1 MEANAP
7 LSPDSIPY
15 GSTKKAWWK
24 CENGHRWQ
32 ATVNNRTS
40 GRNGRPYCSDKAV
53 WPGENDLASRYPDL
67 AKEWHPTKNIP
78 LTPSDVLPGSEKKV
92 WWQCSKGHEWMAK
105 IRSRVTGSGCPIC
118 TNRKVLIGTNDL
130 ATLYPHLAKEWHPTK
145 NGKLMPDSV
154 TCGSKRK
161 VWWQCSKGHEWYA
174 SVQSRVLDNTGC
186 PVCAGRI
193 IIPGENDMASI
204 FPDIA
209 KEWHPEKNN
218 TLSPSMVAPF
228 CKLRV
233 WWRCPLGHDYMAT
246 VESRTAKHSGCP
258 YCAGKKVLPG
268 FNDLATCQPRIAAQ
282 WHPSLNDSLT
292 PQMVTA
298 GSHKKVW
305 WICEEGHVWKAAIYS
320 RTGKQQRGCPV
331 CAGVIS
337 GKRKLRYEKMMAE
350 IKHKR

>member
-1 MEANAP
+1 
-7 LSPDSIPY
+7 
-15 GSTKKAWWK
+15 
-24 CENGHRWQ
+24 
-32 ATVNNRTS
+32 
-40 GRNGRPYCSDKAV
+40 
-53 WPGENDLASRYPDL
+53 
-67 AKEWHPTKNIP
+67 
-78 LTPSDVLPGSEKKV
+78 
-92 WWQCSKGHEWMAK
+92 MAK

-305 WICEEGHVWKAAIYS
+305 WICEEGHVWKAVIYS

-337 GKRKLRYEKMMAE
+337 GKRKLHYEKMMAE

>member
-1 MEANAP
+1 M
-7 LSPDSIPY
+7 
-15 GSTKKAWWK
+15 
-24 CENGHRWQ
+24 
-32 ATVNNRTS
+32 
-40 GRNGRPYCSDKAV
+40 
-53 WPGENDLASRYPDL
+53 ASRYPDL

-228 CKLRV
+228 CTLRV

-282 WHPSLNDSLT
+282 LLCDKAKRSEMEAMESRYQYRRTKIFLFSSSSRLRNSLIASAKTLSS
-292 PQMVTA
+292 MR
-298 GSHKKVW
+298 H
-305 WICEEGHVWKAAIYS
+305 
-320 RTGKQQRGCPV
+320 
-331 CAGVIS
+331 
-337 GKRKLRYEKMMAE
+337 
-350 IKHKR
+350 

>member
-1 MEANAP
+1 M
-7 LSPDSIPY
+7 
-15 GSTKKAWWK
+15 
-24 CENGHRWQ
+24 
-32 ATVNNRTS
+32 
-40 GRNGRPYCSDKAV
+40 
-53 WPGENDLASRYPDL
+53 

-78 LTPSDVLPGSEKKV
+78 LMPSDVLPGSEKKV
-92 WWQCSKGHEWMAK
+92 WWQCPKGHEWIAE

-145 NGKLMPDSV
+145 NGELMPDSV

-161 VWWQCSKGHEWYA
+161 VWWQCSKGHEWCV
-174 SVQSRVLDNTGC
+174 SVQSRVLNDTGC

-193 IIPGENDMASI
+193 IIPGENDLASH

-209 KEWHPEKNN
+209 KEWHSEKNN
-218 TLSPSMVAPF
+218 ALLPSMVAPF
-228 CKLRV
+228 CKLHV
-233 WWRCPLGHDYMAT
+233 WWRCPFGHDYIAT

-268 FNDLATCQPRIAAQ
+268 FNDLATCQPQIAAQ

-298 GSHKKVW
+298 GSHKKAW
-305 WICEEGHVWKAAIYS
+305 WICAAGHVWKAAIYS

-331 CAGVIS
+331 CAGVVS

-350 IKHKR
+350 IKHKG